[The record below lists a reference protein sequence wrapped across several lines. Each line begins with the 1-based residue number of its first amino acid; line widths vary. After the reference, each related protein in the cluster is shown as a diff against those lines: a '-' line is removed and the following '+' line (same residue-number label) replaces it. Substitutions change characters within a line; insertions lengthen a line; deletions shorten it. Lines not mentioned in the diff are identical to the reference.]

1 MSHSLNKEILK
12 DTDIYIVD
20 TYGETQK
27 FYKIS
32 NPVFLGGSLSHPEIK
47 KGGQNPIEPARVG
60 AKIVHGPNIGNF
72 KEVYKLF
79 QSKKISYKANG
90 LFKLTKLVD
99 KLIENSK
106 NKNIK
111 IKRIGDDILNK
122 TINEINNL
130 LKNEIKKT

>member
-1 MSHSLNKEILK
+1 MNS
-12 DTDIYIVD
+12 
-20 TYGETQK
+20 
-27 FYKIS
+27 
-32 NPVFLGGSLSHPEIK
+32 
-47 KGGQNPIEPARVG
+47 GQNPIEPARTG
-60 AKIVHGPNIGNF
+60 AKIIHGPNIGNF

-79 QSKKISYKANG
+79 QSKKISYKASG

-122 TINEINNL
+122 TTNEINNL

>member
-1 MSHSLNKEILK
+1 MEILK
-12 DTDIYIVD
+12 KYTNY
-20 TYGETQK
+20 
-27 FYKIS
+27 
-32 NPVFLGGSLSHPEIK
+32 
-47 KGGQNPIEPARVG
+47 
-60 AKIVHGPNIGNF
+60 F
-72 KEVYKLF
+72 KA
-79 QSKKISYKANG
+79 KKISYKASG

-122 TINEINNL
+122 TTNEINNL